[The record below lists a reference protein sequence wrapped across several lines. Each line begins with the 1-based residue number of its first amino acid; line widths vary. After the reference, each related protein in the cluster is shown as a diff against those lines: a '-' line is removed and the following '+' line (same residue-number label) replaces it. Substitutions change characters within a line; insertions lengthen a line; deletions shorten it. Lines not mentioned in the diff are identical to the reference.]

1 MTDPISAWPGET
13 VALASGEVYV
23 RSAPADAPGAEPA
36 LFVHG
41 LGGSATNWTD
51 LMDLLRRPARAGP
64 YATGPALACEAIDLP
79 GFGFSPVPADGD
91 YSIDARARAVIEL
104 IEHRRYWPVHLVG
117 NSLGGAVCTRVA
129 GRRPDL
135 VRTLTLIS
143 PALPDLRP
151 RLIPLRVMVF
161 CAPGIGR
168 WVMRRLDRTTAES
181 RTLGTVREVYLDP
194 GLMHPGRYAEEADEV
209 RRRDGLGYSHEVLI
223 GSARGLVAEYL
234 RSGPQSLWRDAAR
247 VTAPTLVLYGSHD
260 RLVSPLMAARAAR
273 AFAAARV
280 HVLPRMGHVAM
291 MERPDLVAGEIREL
305 LASVAART
313 GKAKKTER
321 ERGTSQHAATQADAG
336 GGG

>member
-1 MTDPISAWPGET
+1 MGLREEPDDMPAQLSEIKVRNVTIKLHRAGHGPT
-13 VALASGEVYV
+13 VLFLHGAGGVPQWLPFFDALAERY
-23 RSAPADAPGAEPA
+23 E
-36 LFVHG
+36 
-41 LGGSATNWTD
+41 
-51 LMDLLRRPARAGP
+51 LLVP
-64 YATGPALACEAIDLP
+64 EHP
-79 GFGFSPVPADGD
+79 GFGASDDPPWITSMSDLAMFYLD
-91 YSIDARARAVIEL
+91 L
-104 IEHRRYWPVHLVG
+104 IEEAGLARIHLVG

-135 VRTLTLIS
+135 IRTLTLVS

-161 CAPGIGR
+161 CAPGVGR
-168 WVMRRLDRTTAES
+168 WAMRRLGRTTAES
-181 RTLGTVREVYLDP
+181 RTFGTVQEVYLDP
-194 GLMHPGRYAEEADEV
+194 GLMHPARYAEEADEV
-209 RRRDGLGYSHEVLI
+209 RRRDRLAYNHEVLI
-223 GSARGLVAEYL
+223 GSARGLVTEYF
-234 RSGPQSLWRDAAR
+234 RPGPRSLWRDAAR

-291 MERPDLVAGEIREL
+291 MERPDLVAGEMREL

-313 GKAKKTER
+313 GKAKETER

-336 GGG
+336 GAG